1 VKLVGRGDDATLQLP
16 SIYFSDSSIRPVRD
30 VLVCHTTM
38 RYICDR

>member
-16 SIYFSDSSIRPVRD
+16 PYDLFGD